1 MRNGEMLTEIALDN
15 LWYSIFHLFFAF
27 FYHTGCLP
35 DYCNFSVF
43 FVVFSV
49 ISNRYEIKSLFTE
62 NTARVQCTL
71 QPVHSNPVVVNL
83 TYYSLH
89 IRISGNFLILWIGQ
103 LFEHPV
109 VCRYIRAGNLSV
121 LLVWKS
127 LRVGMD
133 SSQHLT
139 SSWTHPSHWKILI
152 PPGFS
157 CCT

>member
-1 MRNGEMLTEIALDN
+1 MINCGTP
-15 LWYSIFHLFFAF
+15 FFIYF
-27 FYHTGCLP
+27 LLSFTIQGVYRITVI
-35 DYCNFSVF
+35 SQVF

-49 ISNRYEIKSLFTE
+49 ISNRYEIKSLFSE

-121 LLVWKS
+121 LLVWQS

-133 SSQHLT
+133 SSSQQLT

>member
-1 MRNGEMLTEIALDN
+1 MRNGEILTEIALDK

-83 TYYSLH
+83 TYFSLH
-89 IRISGNFLILWIGQ
+89 IQISGNFPLNRATFRTPCSVSLYPCREFISFTCLTVIESWNG
-103 LFEHPV
+103 LFF
-109 VCRYIRAGNLSV
+109 STTDQF
-121 LLVWKS
+121 
-127 LRVGMD
+127 MD
-133 SSQHLT
+133 SS
-139 SSWTHPSHWKILI
+139 
-152 PPGFS
+152 
-157 CCT
+157 